1 MSKNYRF
8 LVLFFLVSIAKT
20 YAQDAVRW
28 TKVINDQVPMSV
40 QNERKIVPLKYQVWK
55 LNFQALKRQLDLA
68 PMEMTEAPRPTVLSI
83 PMPGGELV
91 EFDVKESPVAEAD
104 LMEKYRS
111 FRTFTAVGLRDKN
124 YRGRLDY
131 TVDGFRAAIDT
142 PEGEVYIDPYA
153 TEMQNYCVVYYTSD
167 YPVSDAMKHFRCGV
181 NSSYEGR
188 KNGSSEIISTDRSAA
203 DAVTVRKY
211 RLALACTGEFA
222 ALNGKSKDKVMA
234 KMVALVNRVNKTTLQ
249 ELAIRFEL
257 IAKNDTLIWLDS
269 TTDPFPDGTTG
280 GAVLGKS
287 HDVIAFF
294 VGRNSFDIGHTIT
307 GNCSDVG
314 GVAQPG
320 VVCAN
325 NRKGSGVSC
334 DQSGNT
340 DNLAVTIMCHE
351 MGHQFSASH
360 TMSACNGADPGQVGS
375 SSRAEPGSGTTIL
388 SYDGGCGSDNV
399 TGQYWKPNGRYGLG
413 TKGQIFDF
421 IRSGSGGECPQKTV
435 ITNHNPVVK
444 VLHQKK
450 GLIIPIGTPF
460 ELNSEAT
467 DEDNDPIKYSWEQA
481 DEGAFI
487 SLGEQNLYSNSFRVF
502 DPVNTGTRTFP
513 KMDNILRGRLTKD
526 ELYPD
531 TSRNYTF
538 VISAMDYNVLGG
550 GIGLD
555 TIKFRSTHTAGPFL
569 VKYPNTPQDTVI
581 SGDYAVIKWDVANT
595 DGPLVKCKKVDIWMS
610 KDGGSKFAYQLLK
623 NTENDGEEGVI
634 IPKDIETNF
643 ARIRISAAD
652 NIFFDVSDK
661 NFPVRTAKQEGYT
674 VAVNAETKVYCLPD
688 PNAATAVVNIQSSG
702 FGGYTKAID
711 LSVVSGLP
719 GGASVVFEKETIN
732 PDENTRMLVDL
743 SKVTQAGD
751 YNIVVRSVSGTDTL
765 FRTVKLTGVA
775 SDFSATAPLS
785 PANGATSV
793 NVLPIFKWQTS
804 PSALTYDIEFST
816 NPSFAASTIVGTAYN
831 VRGSQIESPALL
843 QENSLYF
850 WRIRAS
856 NSCRTGQWSD
866 AIPFHTSVQA
876 CSEFKNTDPI
886 FISAT
891 QANTVKSELE
901 IVESGI
907 ISDVNVTGI
916 RGSHSNFGQLEI
928 RLFSPSGKVSLL
940 SDKKCIFSG
949 GSKLVLRY
957 DDESTQTNKCDK
969 LLSAG
974 IPYKPDSPLSVFD
987 GDDSKGLWKLEI
999 KDLATGDGGLID
1011 EWSIRL
1017 CSARSVNAPTL
1028 VRNDTLRVRPNAGR
1042 FISDSLLLATDDKAT
1057 AGQLTYTLVTLPR
1070 YGRINRWGGANL
1082 ELGATFSQ
1090 EELDRRNAI
1099 RYVNTDPTAK
1109 SDYFL
1114 FVLTDG
1120 EGGFVGTLR
1129 YNIEITAN
1137 APLSAV
1143 KEKDLEKVVYV
1154 YPNPAG
1160 EVLNIQVNDAAVQ
1173 LTSIQMYDING
1184 RQVMSRSWPAAE
1196 FSTSID
1202 TGHLPAGM
1210 YLLKMNSSAV
1220 SITKRIL
1227 IRH

>member
-1 MSKNYRF
+1 MSKKYQL
-8 LVLFFLVSIAKT
+8 LVLSIFISISAVF
-20 YAQDAVRW
+20 AQDAIRW
-28 TKVINDQVPMSV
+28 TRVNDEQVPLNL

-55 LNFQALKRQLDLA
+55 MNFQALKRQLDIA
-68 PMEMTEAPRPTVLSI
+68 PLEMSEAPKPVVLSI

-91 EFDVKESPVAEAD
+91 EFDIKESPVAEPE

-111 FRTFTAVGLRDKN
+111 FRTFTAVGLRNKY

-131 TVDGFRAAIDT
+131 TIDGFRAAIDT

-167 YPVSDAMKHFRCGV
+167 YPVTDAMKQFKCGV
-181 NSSYEGR
+181 TDSYVGKSSR
-188 KNGSSEIISTDRSAA
+188 DTRNISTDRSAG

-234 KMVALVNRVNKTTLQ
+234 KFVALVNRVNKTTLQ
-249 ELAIRFEL
+249 ELAVRFEL

-287 HDVIAFF
+287 HDVIAFY
-294 VGRNSFDIGHTIT
+294 VGRFSFDIGHTIT

-325 NRKGSGVSC
+325 GRKGSGVSC

-399 TGQYWKPNGRYGLG
+399 TGQYWKPNGRFGLG
-413 TKGQIFDF
+413 TKGQIFEY
-421 IRSGSGGECPQKTV
+421 IRSGAGNECPAKTV
-435 ITNHNPVVK
+435 ITNRNPVVT

-450 GLIIPIGTPF
+450 GLVIPIGTPF
-460 ELNSEAT
+460 ELNSSAT

-487 SLGEQNLYSNSFRVF
+487 SLGEQNLFSNSFRVF

-513 KMDNILRGRLTKD
+513 KMDNILRNRLTKD

-531 TSRNYTF
+531 TTRNYTF

-550 GIGLD
+550 GTGLD
-555 TIKFRSTHTAGPFL
+555 TIKFKSTHTAGPFL
-569 VKYPNTPQDTVI
+569 VKFPNTQQDTVV
-581 SGDYAVIKWDVANT
+581 SGDYAVIRWDVANT
-595 DGPLVKCKKVDIWMS
+595 DGPLVKCKKVDIWLS
-610 KDGGSKFAYQLLK
+610 KDGGNKFAFQLLK

-634 IPKDIETNF
+634 IPKDLETNF
-643 ARIRISAAD
+643 GRLRISAAD
-652 NIFFDVSDK
+652 NIFFDISDK
-661 NFPVRTAKQEGYT
+661 NFPIRTAKQAGYT
-674 VAVNAETKVYCLPD
+674 VAVNAETKVFCLPD
-688 PNAATAVVNIQSSG
+688 PSASTAVVNIQSSG
-702 FGGYTKAID
+702 FGGYTNSVD

-719 GGASVVFEKETIN
+719 AGATVKFEKETIN

-743 SKVTQAGD
+743 SNVKQAGD
-751 YNIVVRSVSGTDTL
+751 YSIVVRAVSGVDTL
-765 FRTVKLTGVA
+765 YRTVKLSGVA
-775 SDFSATAPLS
+775 SDFSATVPVS
-785 PANGATSV
+785 PGDGATSV
-793 NVLPIFKWQTS
+793 NVLPLFKWQTS
-804 PSALTYDIEFST
+804 PSALTYDIEFAS
-816 NPSFAASTIVGTAYN
+816 NPSFAPATILGSAYG
-831 VRGSQIESPALL
+831 VKGSQVESPTLL
-843 QENSLYF
+843 QENSLYY

-856 NSCRTGQWSD
+856 NSCRTGQWSQ
-866 AIPFHTSVQA
+866 ASPFHTSVQA
-876 CSEFKNTDPI
+876 CSEYKNTDPI

-891 QANTVKSELE
+891 QANTAKSELE
-901 IVESGI
+901 ITESGI

-916 RGSHSNFGQLEI
+916 KGSHSNFGQLEI
-928 RLFSPSGKVSLL
+928 RLIGPGGKVSLL

-957 DDESTQTNKCDK
+957 DDEAIQANKCDK
-969 LLSAG
+969 LLSVG
-974 IPYKPDSPLSVFD
+974 IPYKPDTPLSVFD
-987 GDDSKGLWKLEI
+987 GEDSKGLWKLEI

-1011 EWSIRL
+1011 EWSLRM
-1017 CSARSVNAPTL
+1017 CSARSVIAPTL
-1028 VRNDTLRVRPNAGR
+1028 VRNDTLKVRPGTGR
-1042 FISDSLLLATDDKAT
+1042 FISDSLLLATDDRAS
-1057 AGQLTYTLVTLPR
+1057 ARQLTYTLVTLPR

-1082 ELGATFSQ
+1082 ELGTTFSQ
-1090 EELDRRNAI
+1090 EEIDQRNAI
-1099 RYVNTDPTAK
+1099 RYVNTDPNAK

-1129 YNIEITAN
+1129 YNIEITSN

-1143 KEKDLEKVVYV
+1143 KEKDLDKVIYV
-1154 YPNPAG
+1154 FPNPAN
-1160 EVLNIQVNDAAVQ
+1160 ETLNIQVNDAAVQ
-1173 LTSIQMYDING
+1173 LSAIQLYDING
-1184 RQVMSRSWPAAE
+1184 RLVLSRNWTAAE
-1196 FSTSID
+1196 FTTTIE
-1202 TGHLPAGM
+1202 TGQLASGM
-1210 YLLKMNSSAV
+1210 YLLKMNSAGV

-1227 IRH
+1227 INH